1 MSDETPA
8 ILTDPLTDP
17 AAPRLALGAALRTA
31 RKRLELSI
39 EDAAQQL
46 SMSPRQILAL
56 EEDHLEALSSPAF
69 VRGFIRN
76 YARLLKL
83 EAEPLLEAYRALQPE
98 TGHRAAISLQSE
110 HIAISDGSRKI
121 WTVYA
126 LASLLVVALGGG
138 WLFYKD
144 WSVQQPAA
152 PVTAEKSQPAELQPA
167 QDAQPTPT
175 PAADV
180 PAAVAAEP
188 APVVAA
194 AAESS
199 VPPTPAAAPAVPATV
214 VAPAAAAPA
223 AQAVPAPP
231 TPAPSAAA
239 IRMVFSEQT
248 WVSVVD
254 STGKE
259 VFNKTKAAGT
269 EDNADGTPP
278 FKVVI
283 GNANGAK
290 VFYRDK
296 PYDIAPYTKS
306 NVARITLE

>member
-17 AAPRLALGAALRTA
+17 AVPRLALGAALRTA
-31 RKRLELSI
+31 RKRQELSI
-39 EDAAQQL
+39 EDAAHQL
-46 SMSPRQILAL
+46 RMSPRQILAL
-56 EEDHLEALSSPAF
+56 EEDNLAALSSPAF

-83 EAEPLLEAYRALQPE
+83 EPEPLLEAYRALQPE
-98 TGHRAAISLQSE
+98 NGHQAAISLQSE
-110 HIAISDGSRKI
+110 HIAISDGSRKA

-144 WSVQQPAA
+144 WSAQQPAV
-152 PVTAEKSQPAELQPA
+152 PVTAEKSQPAEPQAGQEVAPQPLA
-167 QDAQPTPT
+167 E
-175 PAADV
+175 V
-180 PAAVAAEP
+180 PAVAVTEPVAA
-188 APVVAA
+188 PVP

-199 VPPTPAAAPAVPATV
+199 VPPAPTT
-214 VAPAAAAPA
+214 APAATATAVTTVA
-223 AQAVPAPP
+223 TAQAALTPAPLTP

-269 EDNADGTPP
+269 EDSADGTPP

-306 NVARITLE
+306 NVARLTLE